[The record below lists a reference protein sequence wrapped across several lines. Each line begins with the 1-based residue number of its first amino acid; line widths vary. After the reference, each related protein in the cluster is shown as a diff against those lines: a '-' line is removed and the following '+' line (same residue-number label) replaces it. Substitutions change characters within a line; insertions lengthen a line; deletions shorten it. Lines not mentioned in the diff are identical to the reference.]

1 MLALHVVVS
10 VTPPGNLINSR
21 YQHPPAWVEL
31 QVYEDGIAVNA
42 LSPNRV
48 VPTAGTL
55 FHGLTTADSPDA
67 EPATLMAEAALALCV
82 QPPADAD
89 GNPGLTGRIA
99 YSQDLLAELGIS
111 DVTTRP

>member
-1 MLALHVVVS
+1 MTAYWCERAWLGAGQVAEGVLVEVEGERITEVS
-10 VTPPGNLINSR
+10 S
-21 YQHPPAWVEL
+21 
-31 QVYEDGIAVNA
+31 
-42 LSPNRV
+42 
-48 VPTAGTL
+48 
-55 FHGLTTADSPDA
+55 TADSPDA